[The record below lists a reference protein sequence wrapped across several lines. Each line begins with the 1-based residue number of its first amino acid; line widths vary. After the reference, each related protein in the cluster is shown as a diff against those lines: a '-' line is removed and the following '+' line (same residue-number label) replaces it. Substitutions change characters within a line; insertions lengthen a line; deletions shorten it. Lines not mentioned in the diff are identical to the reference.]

1 MPVLR
6 RTAYFAV
13 VAAVLGS
20 GLAACSSGQAGG
32 GAVRTT
38 PDGVN
43 HLLHLPGV
51 SENTQVLA
59 PSAVAALQDWA
70 QPYAQPA

>member
-1 MPVLR
+1 MKPLASALTAAGATGPGLRVL
-6 RTAYFAV
+6 
-13 VAAVLGS
+13 
-20 GLAACSSGQAGG
+20 
-32 GAVRTT
+32 
-38 PDGVN
+38 DGVN

-70 QPYAQPA
+70 QPYTQPA